1 MMKRCLDLVLAC
13 IGLMLVLPLFPFIGL
28 LIKLDSR
35 GPVLYRCDRIGKDG
49 KPFKMYKFRTMFE
62 TPLPVGA
69 SVCPQDDPRVTPFG
83 RILRRTKINE
93 LPQLLNVLKGEMTF
107 VGPRPEAPDL
117 AALYPDY
124 AKAIFTVTPGLVG
137 PNQILGRNEEEWYP
151 PGVDP
156 QRYYIEEI
164 LPKKLP
170 LDLEY
175 VRHPSLVKDLQYL
188 VLGIKETICKAISW
202 KLVLQNKSQLYL
214 LGTDVMLSLISVGLA
229 HLLRFEG
236 LVEAQEISPFVHLLP
251 FMVLMRLPCF
261 VYFGLY
267 RTLIRYISYT
277 DIWNV
282 LKAISTS
289 SILFIGLTF
298 LFNFRTFPRSVL
310 FIDGL
315 CLFVCMTAVRLGLR
329 LFRARQGPVAEC

>member
-1 MMKRCLDLVLAC
+1 
-13 IGLMLVLPLFPFIGL
+13 
-28 LIKLDSR
+28 
-35 GPVLYRCDRIGKDG
+35 
-49 KPFKMYKFRTMFE
+49 
-62 TPLPVGA
+62 
-69 SVCPQDDPRVTPFG
+69 
-83 RILRRTKINE
+83 
-93 LPQLLNVLKGEMTF
+93 MTF

-188 VLGIKETICKAISW
+188 GLGIKETVCKAISW

-214 LGTDVMLSLISVGLA
+214 LGTDVMLSLISFGLA

-236 LVEAQEISPFVHLLP
+236 LWKRRNLAPFCTCYHLW
-251 FMVLMRLPCF
+251 C
-261 VYFGLY
+261 
-267 RTLIRYISYT
+267 
-277 DIWNV
+277 
-282 LKAISTS
+282 
-289 SILFIGLTF
+289 
-298 LFNFRTFPRSVL
+298 
-310 FIDGL
+310 
-315 CLFVCMTAVRLGLR
+315 
-329 LFRARQGPVAEC
+329 

>member
-1 MMKRCLDLVLAC
+1 MMKRCVDLVLAC
-13 IGLMLVLPLFPFIGL
+13 IGLLLVLPFFPLIGL

-35 GPVLYRCDRIGKDG
+35 GPVWYRCDRIGKDG

-69 SVCPQDDPRVTPFG
+69 SVCPQDDPRVTSFG
-83 RILRRTKINE
+83 RILRRTKMNE
-93 LPQLLNVLKGEMTF
+93 LPQLLNIFKGEMTF

-151 PGVDP
+151 PGVDS
-156 QRYYIEEI
+156 QQYYIEEI

-175 VRHPSLVKDLQYL
+175 VCHPSLMKDLQYL
-188 VLGIKETICKAISW
+188 VLGIKETVCKAISW

-214 LGTDVMLSLISVGLA
+214 LGIDVMLSLISFGLA
-229 HLLRFEG
+229 HTLRFAG
-236 LVEAQEISPFVHLLP
+236 IVAAQELSPFLHLLP
-251 FMVLMRLPCF
+251 FMMLMRLPCF

-267 RTLIRYISYT
+267 STLIRYISYT
-277 DIWNV
+277 DIENV
-282 LKAISTS
+282 FKAIATS
-289 SILFIGLTF
+289 
-298 LFNFRTFPRSVL
+298 
-310 FIDGL
+310 
-315 CLFVCMTAVRLGLR
+315 
-329 LFRARQGPVAEC
+329 